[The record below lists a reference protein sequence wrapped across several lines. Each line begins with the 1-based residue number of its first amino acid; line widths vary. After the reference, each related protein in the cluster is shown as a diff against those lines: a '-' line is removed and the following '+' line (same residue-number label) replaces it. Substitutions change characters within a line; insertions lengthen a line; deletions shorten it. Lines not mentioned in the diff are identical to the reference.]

1 MESNKGSTLK
11 IASPER
17 GRGGTKMENNQFVV
31 IGGQYESYD
40 YGTTTTL
47 LAAKRLATAN
57 EEHWDNWQGVHV
69 PEIYKIE
76 DTKVVVSKG
85 RLTSLDGQEIRIPVG
100 KPYMIKNSKTNKWEF
115 C

>member
-1 MESNKGSTLK
+1 
-11 IASPER
+11 
-17 GRGGTKMENNQFVV
+17 MENNQFVV
-31 IGGQYESYD
+31 IGGQYGSYD

-57 EEHWDNWQGVHV
+57 EEYWDNWQGVHV

-85 RLTSLDGQEIRIPVG
+85 RLTSYDGQEIRIPVG